1 MHEILSTGFPSI
13 KERQESQRAIL
24 FAKAWQ
30 NPRHGLHTLARQFT
44 RAAEP
49 PDQNRRSLRHTRH
62 EVAPRS
68 HLKRKSW
75 IELAALA
82 CRRTCDSLP
91 LSNQPPWQLASE
103 EEGWHQPA
111 VIVKFN
117 RECREWPQGA
127 AEAACQEMF
136 QELGQEGILIIATDG
151 SFTPGSMRAGWGFAA
166 FLDGKLI
173 AERCGA
179 TTLYTSSTRMELE
192 AVKQALGWLAQES
205 PDVRVVVFA
214 TDSMAILQKIKN
226 GWLPDGWRE
235 VEPYLNDKSPTFTY
249 FDIYIAI
256 TSKPVCNKI
265 RNKL

>member
-1 MHEILSTGFPSI
+1 M
-13 KERQESQRAIL
+13 K
-24 FAKAWQ
+24 
-30 NPRHGLHTLARQFT
+30 
-44 RAAEP
+44 
-49 PDQNRRSLRHTRH
+49 
-62 EVAPRS
+62 
-68 HLKRKSW
+68 
-75 IELAALA
+75 
-82 CRRTCDSLP
+82 
-91 LSNQPPWQLASE
+91 
-103 EEGWHQPA
+103 
-111 VIVKFN
+111 
-117 RECREWPQGA
+117 
-127 AEAACQEMF
+127 EMF

-226 GWLPDGWRE
+226 GWLPGGWRE

-249 FDIYIAI
+249 VPGHAGVQFNVTMKRQTNLQRQQNQQTRYRSFPRISYCYANIQHARAS
-256 TSKPVCNKI
+256 TSLSGTQMRETDFSTSGFLLPIQGTATTRDPTDVTETSCSQGTSPL
-265 RNKL
+265 RH